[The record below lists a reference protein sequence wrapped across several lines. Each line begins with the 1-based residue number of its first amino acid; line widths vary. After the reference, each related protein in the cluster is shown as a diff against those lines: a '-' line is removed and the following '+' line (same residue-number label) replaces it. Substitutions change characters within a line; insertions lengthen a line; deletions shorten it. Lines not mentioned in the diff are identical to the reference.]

1 MEHWLNGRKILEF
14 EAWTDDWFARK
25 NSGKWETAPEYGLA
39 HRGVICLQ
47 DHGYPASF
55 RNLKVKELPRKAG
68 RETELFNGEEREIP
82 SSVIGE
88 KVMHYLKDLDQVAY
102 VRFASIYREF
112 KDVNT
117 FMDELKK
124 MLDK

>member
-1 MEHWLNGRKILEF
+1 MNREQYDRS
-14 EAWTDDWFARK
+14 K
-25 NSGKWETAPEYGLA
+25 N
-39 HRGVICLQ
+39 R
-47 DHGYPASF
+47 DRYPA
-55 RNLKVKELPRKAG
+55 RLPQTAGVREKINEMVNKV
-68 RETELFNGEEREIP
+68 ETELFNGEEREIP